1 MSATV
6 IQFPARE
13 RRETA
18 KPHRCLTNDTLRSR
32 AFTSYANQICDD
44 AIAERVSWEMAHKLI
59 RDFLARERYET
70 KTSN

>member
-1 MSATV
+1 VSAIV

-44 AIAERVSWEMAHKLI
+44 AIAGIVSWEMTKKML
-59 RDFLARERYET
+59 REFLERG
-70 KTSN
+70 K